1 MREKGRE
8 GGREKKRGR
17 ESGGGERGRERLTK
31 RILRIASQAL
41 KMNILDNKTY
51 TGRSFL
57 GAGDI

>member
-1 MREKGRE
+1 MREKGRK
-8 GGREKKRGR
+8 GGRKKEGR
-17 ESGGGERGRERLTK
+17 KWGGGRERLTK

-41 KMNILDNKTY
+41 KINILDNKTY